1 MKASIAPQFLTDSDA
16 CCMSGVRQE
25 IDQHR
30 FFSRHSF
37 KLHGTSDCRFTF
49 GKNFARDLKSV
60 FGSIEIWLAIGAN
73 MGRESFWPQIQRER
87 EILAARAVHV
97 QIYVDCWR
105 NFCPCES
112 LKCSEESCLTWL
124 LHLVGY
130 NLHSQSVFRMRC
142 GGNLTLVLI
151 EHLKKNDLLHFSSS
165 FVIKALCAQCLIKST
180 RCSFSS

>member
-87 EILAARAVHV
+87 EILAGRAVHV
-97 QIYVDCWR
+97 QIYVDSLR

-112 LKCSEESCLTWL
+112 LKCSEEGCLTWL
-124 LHLVGY
+124 LPQLHLVGHY
-130 NLHSQSVFRMRC
+130 LYGSTVFRTPRNC
-142 GGNLTLVLI
+142 
-151 EHLKKNDLLHFSSS
+151 KWWSW
-165 FVIKALCAQCLIKST
+165 
-180 RCSFSS
+180 